1 MNENNNEKLNTG
13 TMQSPGDNFQQNGTY
28 CKLGNEDSGLLEID
42 LQSFKQQGK
51 ETRHI
56 SISVVGLDN
65 QQQINRTEMFVL
77 DEATWNKF
85 KDFVSKLNWND

>member
-1 MNENNNEKLNTG
+1 MNENNNEILSAGIN
-13 TMQSPGDNFQQNGTY
+13 QASEDNFQQNGTY
-28 CKLGNEDSGLLEID
+28 CKLGNEESGVLEID

-65 QQQINRTEMFVL
+65 QQQINKTEMFVL
-77 DEATWNKF
+77 DETTWNKF
-85 KDFVSKLNWND
+85 KEIVSKLNWND

>member
-1 MNENNNEKLNTG
+1 MNENNNEKLGAVITQPSEN
-13 TMQSPGDNFQQNGTY
+13 NFQENGTY
-28 CKLGNEDSGLLEID
+28 CKLGNEESGVLEID

-56 SISVVGLDN
+56 SISVLGLDN
-65 QQQINRTEMFVL
+65 QQQVSKTEMFVL
-77 DEATWNKF
+77 DEVTWNKF